1 MKSEDERGKRSAM
14 IQTLLICVVVELM
27 FLLFLHVIRGSLA
40 EAALISFF
48 VIGPASLWF
57 ALPLYR
63 YLLRANQ

>member
-1 MKSEDERGKRSAM
+1 MQSEDERGKRSAV
-14 IQTLLICVVVELM
+14 IQTVLICAVVELIL
-27 FLLFLHVIRGSLA
+27 LLFLRVIRGSFA

-57 ALPLYR
+57 AAPLYR